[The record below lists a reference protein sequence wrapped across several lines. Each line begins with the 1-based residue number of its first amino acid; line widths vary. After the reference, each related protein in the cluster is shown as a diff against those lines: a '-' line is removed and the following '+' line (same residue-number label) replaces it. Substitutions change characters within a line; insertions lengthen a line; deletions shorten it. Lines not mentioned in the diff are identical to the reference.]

1 MEGTT
6 DDVALN
12 ICSWWARQSHAE
24 GLPEDQ
30 ATIILSSYVYSES
43 SSQAE
48 TLMTNSISS
57 IQIQSS
63 QVFIAIFTSDQTF
76 IDQISPH
83 ISPPHVHHVH
93 SDPASSPKGAAS
105 SGFTAFVTEYKT
117 PLTPSKFHFVSSF
130 IPTVCEP
137 VTTVG
142 FVRVCNL

>member
-1 MEGTT
+1 MEGRT

-12 ICSWWARQSHAE
+12 ICWWWARQSHAE

-30 ATIILSSYVYSES
+30 ATITISSYVYSLRLR
-43 SSQAE
+43 Q
-48 TLMTNSISS
+48 TLMTNSTSS

-83 ISPPHVHHVH
+83 ISPPHVHLLH
-93 SDPASSPKGAAS
+93 SDPAFSPKGAAS
-105 SGFTAFVTEYKT
+105 SGFTAFLTEYKT

-142 FVRVCNL
+142 YVRVGNL